1 MDQKKSLEDL
11 LSDIRA
17 SSDSA
22 TPAPIESLEHLS
34 DQGVLR
40 LYDGIRHQ
48 VDADRA
54 AGGKYRLVGNAA
66 KERAERLR
74 AELVRRGVKFAEIGW
89 P

>member
-1 MDQKKSLEDL
+1 MDQKKSLEEL

-54 AGGKYRLVGNAA
+54 AGGRYRLVGMRPRS
-66 KERAERLR
+66 ERSDCGPNWCGAE
-74 AELVRRGVKFAEIGW
+74 
-89 P
+89 